1 MIGYVVGRI
10 YEIYKNSGIENGIKE
25 VTNDF
30 RELRRELNILSN
42 NKHKRYYNN
51 YINID
56 IILLNKEYINNEE
69 EFRRLISKELEM
81 IGTMDEILKIP
92 LLMYEEKMEN
102 KMEKRIKKKIPAVI
116 RRMVW
121 DRYIGEEIGKSVCYS
136 CKKMEISQMN
146 FICGHVISEYEGGRT
161 TVENLRPICNMC
173 NLSMGTMNMD
183 KFMDNYFY

>member
-102 KMEKRIKKKIPAVI
+102 KMEKRIKKKMFIK
-116 RRMVW
+116 
-121 DRYIGEEIGKSVCYS
+121 EENYS
-136 CKKMEISQMN
+136 
-146 FICGHVISEYEGGRT
+146 
-161 TVENLRPICNMC
+161 
-173 NLSMGTMNMD
+173 
-183 KFMDNYFY
+183 